1 MFIQCWIDGW
11 CLVIPLYQEIG
22 CQRGVASD
30 NHHLVSLVLAV
41 VCKTCWRLCWALKKR
56 CSHTKWVCILHANL
70 KRQRHCCQVT
80 QTLLWM
86 TTPWRFVDGSQMPF
100 TSRSVLKH
108 LLSPRH
114 PTNVYCAA
122 VKLHGESSLSLILP
136 ISQGR
141 QASWKHC
148 NACSVQFLED
158 QSQTYMQTASAMIYL
173 LLSGWVLKK
182 LPNLNKVVD
191 KHPQHMSSGK
201 HVWAD
206 HQTLHINQLQGLG
219 YWGRDSLLMLVW
231 VAVNSTS
238 ILKIFHPGS
247 VHRHNPSLQR
257 VGAQARKYH

>member
-1 MFIQCWIDGW
+1 MIIQCWIDGW
-11 CLVIPLYQEIG
+11 CLVIPLYQDIG

-56 CSHTKWVCILHANL
+56 CSHTKCVCILHTNL
-70 KRQRHCCQVT
+70 KRQRHSCQVT
-80 QTLLWM
+80 QTLHWM
-86 TTPWRFVDGSQMPF
+86 TTPWQFVDGNQMPF
-100 TSRSVLKH
+100 TSRSVLEH

-136 ISQGR
+136 ISQGG

-148 NACSVQFLED
+148 NACSVQLLED

-182 LPNLNKVVD
+182 LPNLNR
-191 KHPQHMSSGK
+191 SGRQAPPT
-201 HVWAD
+201 HV
-206 HQTLHINQLQGLG
+206 
-219 YWGRDSLLMLVW
+219 
-231 VAVNSTS
+231 
-238 ILKIFHPGS
+238 
-247 VHRHNPSLQR
+247 
-257 VGAQARKYH
+257 